1 MITRV
6 FRTLLSFDFSF
17 FFSSEDIDFLWES
30 LKCIIHDACVRFI
43 PKSLRSTRYPKWFT
57 GTIKHQLHLTRS
69 LHKKMKNPS
78 AENAA
83 SLEQFEVSLQEA
95 ILSARSQYEIDLV
108 NDCAFG
114 DNERI
119 FQYINPVL
127 NQHSL
132 LDTMTLDSSSESSD
146 FRRATLFNQFFHSVF
161 SFSGPFPDP
170 SSLPPPS
177 CFFTGQ
183 VGNYC
188 PLCVCRSLS
197 SQFQKVCRN

>member
-1 MITRV
+1 MCKIYSQV
-6 FRTLLSFDFSF
+6 PSFNSISKVVYRHHQTPVASNS
-17 FFSSEDIDFLWES
+17 FSSQKDEE
-30 LKCIIHDACVRFI
+30 
-43 PKSLRSTRYPKWFT
+43 
-57 GTIKHQLHLTRS
+57 
-69 LHKKMKNPS
+69 NPS

-83 SLEQFEVSLQEA
+83 SLEQSEVSLQEA

-114 DNERI
+114 DNGRI
-119 FQYINPVL
+119 FQYINHVL

-132 LDTMTLDSSSESSD
+132 LDTMTLDSLLTSGELLFSTNFFTQSSPLQVLSRIPLLS
-146 FRRATLFNQFFHSVF
+146 
-161 SFSGPFPDP
+161 
-170 SSLPPPS
+170 PPS